1 MVIVTAIGWLV
12 AGLVALLFGGDW
24 LVRGASRLALLAGMS
39 PLVIGLTVVAF
50 GTSAPELAVSVAA
63 SLQGKTELALG
74 NVVGSNLFNMFF
86 ILGLTALI
94 VPLSVERRLI
104 RLDVPVMVLLS
115 IMVPI
120 VGWDGTISRADG
132 GLLIVLMLL
141 YLGSLLRGSKRSPE
155 SVAVH
160 PEEIAPMLPTGFVA
174 GRWRKGI
181 VSLAV
186 IVAGLALL
194 LFGSQAIVRGA
205 VDLARLAGMSEMLI
219 GLTIVAAGTSLPEV
233 AASLVAASK
242 GERDIAV
249 GNVVGSNLFNVGM
262 VLGSSAA
269 VSSIG
274 VPVPEAAWERDLFT
288 FVVSALVCLPI
299 FATGRVV
306 SRWEGAL
313 LLAGYGLFLTT
324 QILAAV
330 EHPQSDGFDGAVLRL
345 AVPVILTVLAADWL
359 RWLLAPKPLGS

>member
-12 AGLVALLFGGDW
+12 AGLVALLLGGDW

-63 SLQGKTELALG
+63 SVQGKTELALG

-94 VPLSVERRLI
+94 VPLRVEKRLI

-120 VGWDGTISRADG
+120 VGWDGTIGRADG
-132 GLLIVLMLL
+132 GLLIAMLLL
-141 YLGSLLRGSKRSPE
+141 YLGSLLRSSKRSPGSIE
-155 SVAVH
+155 TH
-160 PEEIAPMLPTGFVA
+160 PEELAPMLSTGFVA
-174 GRWRKGI
+174 GRWRKVL
-181 VSLAV
+181 VSLV
-186 IVAGLALL
+186 VVVAGLALL
-194 LFGSQAIVRGA
+194 LVGSQAIVRGA

-274 VPVPEAAWERDLFT
+274 VPVPESAWERDLFA

-313 LLAGYGLFLTT
+313 LLIGYGLFLTT

-330 EHPQSDGFDGAVLRL
+330 EHPQSDGFDGTMLRI
-345 AVPVILTVLAADWL
+345 AVPVILIVLAADWL